1 MKHSLVILFLLIT
14 SAIFAQNKSSLS
26 SDRPGQ
32 ALSPNLVGN
41 AVFQI
46 QPGVDFLN
54 SSDVFLLNSYF
65 RYGISNSMELN
76 SGIAYTAQNGNNKLS
91 AFSLGSRI
99 RLNKVES
106 QFTSALQLSLNLP
119 VDNLE
124 FGSQAIYIL
133 SANFTEKLSWTANL
147 GANFDENF
155 DAIGLYVFNIT
166 YAYNENFGI
175 FVEPFGQFDNA
186 LSLSFDTGF
195 YYLVHNNFQ
204 LDFQIGD
211 NEGLFLGAGF
221 TYRFL
226 PKK

>member
-1 MKHSLVILFLLIT
+1 MIT
-14 SAIFAQNKSSLS
+14 SATFAQNESSLS

-32 ALSPNLVGN
+32 ALSSNLVGN
-41 AVFQI
+41 TVFQI

-54 SSDVFLLNSYF
+54 TSDVFLLNSYF
-65 RYGISNSMELN
+65 RYGISNSVELN
-76 SGIAYTAQNGNNKLS
+76 SGIAYTAQNGNNQLS
-91 AFSLGSRI
+91 TFSLGSRI

-106 QFTSALQLSLNLP
+106 RFSSALQLSLNLP
-119 VDNLE
+119 IDNIE
-124 FGSQAIYIL
+124 FGSQVIYTL
-133 SANFTEKLSWTANL
+133 SSNFTEKLSWTVNL

-155 DAIGLYVFNIT
+155 TTTGLYVFNIT
-166 YAYNENFGI
+166 YAIHENFGV
-175 FVEPFGQFDNA
+175 FLESFGQIDNA

-211 NEGLFLGAGF
+211 NDGLFLGAGF

-226 PKK
+226 PKE